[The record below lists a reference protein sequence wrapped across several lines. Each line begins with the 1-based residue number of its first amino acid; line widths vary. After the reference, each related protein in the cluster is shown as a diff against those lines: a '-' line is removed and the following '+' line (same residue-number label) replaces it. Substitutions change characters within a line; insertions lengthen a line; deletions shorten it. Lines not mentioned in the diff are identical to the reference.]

1 MAETEQIRQCAM
13 AGINTQMHLQQLAE
27 AVDDER
33 GEAARRYLAEVLID
47 AGSMEGCGL
56 EFERDEVLR
65 HSWELMP
72 LISPGVGDRPAAI
85 NKVAEISLALID
97 TTPENLTQLMFEEFG
112 PDSI

>member
-1 MAETEQIRQCAM
+1 
-13 AGINTQMHLQQLAE
+13 
-27 AVDDER
+27 
-33 GEAARRYLAEVLID
+33 
-47 AGSMEGCGL
+47 MEGCGL

-97 TTPENLTQLMFEEFG
+97 TTPENLTQMMFEEFG